1 MLIQS
6 ESEVFP
12 AVAVFDA
19 KIPLCLN
26 NIHFP
31 AMIC

>member
-19 KIPLCLN
+19 KVLN
-26 NIHFP
+26 NIHLP